1 MAKLKIGVI
10 DLVSKGPTN
19 TLWSRIMHANLA
31 SIMPTVVATWCEQ
44 EGHEVSMICYTGYE
58 DLSKELSKNVDVVFI
73 CSFTQA
79 ALLAYALS
87 NYFQKRGAIT
97 VLGGPH
103 ARCYPD
109 DAKKYFD
116 YVLGFTHK
124 STIIEILDNCVPQR
138 PEGMCLSAG
147 KQPLQLPGVIERWK
161 FIEPTLKKAPFL
173 KIIPMIG
180 SMGCPYTCSFCID
193 SVVPYQPLDFETMQK
208 DLRFLLTKYK
218 RPLIVWH
225 DPNFGI
231 RFEDNMHAIASAAPP
246 KVSGLL
252 QKAVCQFLTSSI

>member
-138 PEGMCLSAG
+138 PEGMCLSAESSRYNY
-147 KQPLQLPGVIERWK
+147 PG
-161 FIEPTLKKAPFL
+161 L
-173 KIIPMIG
+173 
-180 SMGCPYTCSFCID
+180 
-193 SVVPYQPLDFETMQK
+193 
-208 DLRFLLTKYK
+208 
-218 RPLIVWH
+218 
-225 DPNFGI
+225 
-231 RFEDNMHAIASAAPP
+231 
-246 KVSGLL
+246 
-252 QKAVCQFLTSSI
+252 